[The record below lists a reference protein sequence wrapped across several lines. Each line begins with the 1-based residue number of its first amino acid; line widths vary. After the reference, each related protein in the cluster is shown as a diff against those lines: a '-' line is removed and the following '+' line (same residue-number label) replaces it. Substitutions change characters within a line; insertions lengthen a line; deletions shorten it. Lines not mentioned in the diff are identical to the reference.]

1 MQTQCSGY
9 QDIAD
14 LFMEDDLA
22 FEPRSVRKQRL
33 LANDTAEF
41 PFWLMVVVNEL
52 TTLMRDGECHDTA

>member
-1 MQTQCSGY
+1 
-9 QDIAD
+9 
-14 LFMEDDLA
+14 MEDDLA
-22 FEPRSVRKQRL
+22 FEPRSGRKQRL